1 MFINQKLDKFGIG
14 LYRYSNNYLLEKNIT
29 VLESYLPLI
38 FMVVFGFVVALIF
51 LILSEWLGA
60 RRSTAGKKTTYE
72 SGMEPVGTAR
82 ERFSIKFYMVA
93 VSFIVF
99 DIEVV
104 FMYPWA
110 VQMSQLGLTA
120 FISMMVFIIILLAGL
135 YYEIKKGGLKW
146 D

>member
-1 MFINQKLDKFGIG
+1 MTDSMQTLSTYVPILVMVLVGI
-14 LYRYSNNYLLEKNIT
+14 
-29 VLESYLPLI
+29 
-38 FMVVFGFVVALIF
+38 VFGVQFMIF
-51 LILSEWLGA
+51 SELLGA
-60 RRSTAGKKTTYE
+60 KRKTKEKETTYE
-72 SGMEPVGTAR
+72 SGMEPYGSAR

-110 VQMSQLGLTA
+110 VQMQKLGMGA
-120 FISMMVFIIILLAGL
+120 FAAMSIFIVILLIGL
-135 YYEIKKGGLKW
+135 YYEIKKGGIQW